1 MDLKLPIPCSAS
13 SLVSV
18 SNGILF
24 IGGSDDNGMIVK
36 HVYFLDTKKCMLIK
50 VKSLKESSHF
60 AFNTYCIDQNLL
72 LIYSTQGKLF
82 EMNPVSITLS

>member
-1 MDLKLPIPCSAS
+1 MPIPCSAS